1 MGKEKI
7 KDKHSKVYRKSYF
20 KFYLTSLL
28 LLFFLMASLS
38 GCRLLLFLEKT
49 NINNF
54 LKTADINNFLRTT
67 DINNISASASSII
80 WEETESSINN
90 TLEQFEAGF
99 NGCVTDLKA
108 GKESSLAVSESNICS
123 AALYN
128 FYNNLSEQLIL
139 FKNTTD
145 SSSIET
151 EKATTIND
159 ETANPGQ
166 DGDEQAA
173 SQDINIQ
180 EQPADQQNQTQEE
193 APASTPDPAAGFELQ
208 VLSLINN
215 ARNSSGLPS
224 LNLNPTLNSIAK
236 SRCDDMIARDYFS
249 HITPDGKDI
258 KSILVQN
265 GIAYKTTGENLQY
278 CSPPSMAGSELF
290 FNNWMESEIHKANIL
305 GSGYTQI
312 GIALSSSADKAIA
325 VLVFLG

>member
-1 MGKEKI
+1 M
-7 KDKHSKVYRKSYF
+7 V
-20 KFYLTSLL
+20 
-28 LLFFLMASLS
+28 SLS
-38 GCRLLLFLEKT
+38 GCRLLLFLEK
-49 NINNF
+49 
-54 LKTADINNFLRTT
+54 ADINNFLRTT
-67 DINNISASASSII
+67 NINNISVSASSVI
-80 WEETESSINN
+80 WEETKSSLNN
-90 TLEQFEAGF
+90 TVKQFVTGF
-99 NGCVTDLKA
+99 NGSVTDLKA
-108 GKESSLAVSESNICS
+108 DKAGCLAVSKSSICS
-123 AALYN
+123 SALYN
-128 FYNNLSEQLIL
+128 FYDNLSEQLRL
-139 FKNTTD
+139 FKNTTGPLV
-145 SSSIET
+145 IET
-151 EKATTIND
+151 QKAAEKNIEAA
-159 ETANPGQ
+159 EQGQ

-193 APASTPDPAAGFELQ
+193 APASTPGPAAGFELQ

-236 SRCDDMIARDYFS
+236 SRCDDMVARDYFS

-312 GIALSSSADKAIA
+312 GIALSSSADKVIA